1 MPRFFLDTIPDDEA
15 VILGEDA
22 RHIAKSLRMRP
33 GEEVT
38 LCDCLGYD
46 YRGEIEEVSP
56 ERVRVRI
63 LEICKSFAEPS
74 VQVTLCQAL
83 LKGDK
88 MDWVVQKAVEL
99 GVWRIQPMVTARCVS
114 RPDEKALSK
123 KIQRWQKIALEAA
136 KQSGRGI
143 IPQVLPAVSLKAAVE
158 NAPKTRLLFY
168 EGGGRRVPD
177 LLKPGET
184 ALAMFIGPEGG
195 FAENEVAFAESEGGV
210 CATLGPRI
218 LRAETAP
225 LAALSAVMVV
235 TGNL

>member
-46 YRGEIEEVSP
+46 YRGEIAEVSP
-56 ERVRVRI
+56 EAVRVRI

-99 GVWRIQPMVTARCVS
+99 GVRRIQPMVTARCVS

-123 KIQRWQKIALEAA
+123 KVQRWQKIALEAA

-143 IPQVLPAVSLKAAVE
+143 IPEVLPAVSFQKAVKAA
-158 NAPKTRLLFY
+158 PKPRLLFY
-168 EGGGRRVPD
+168 EGGGRRVPE
-177 LLKPGET
+177 LLSET
-184 ALAMFIGPEGG
+184 EAALSMFIGPEGG
-195 FAENEVAFAESEGGV
+195 FADEEVAQMEAEGGV
-210 CATLGPRI
+210 RATLGPRI

-225 LAALSAVMVV
+225 LAALAAVMVV